1 MTESKDLKQG
11 ETVEFIVDGKT
22 LILEPIPYGRLK
34 AVLKMVVSSIG
45 EIAQGKDRPDVGTM
59 VPELLM
65 EKSAKIFPLLFD
77 QKKHP
82 YMSEEWV
89 ELNLTIPLAKD
100 VFSKAIIINDLKDFF
115 GKMGLQPGAAP
126 REVQLSETAIP
137 TPTI

>member
-11 ETVEFIVDGKT
+11 DTVEFIVDGKT

-34 AVLKMVVSSIG
+34 AVLKSVMASMG
-45 EIAQGKDRPDVGTM
+45 EIAKGKDIPDAGLL

-65 EKSAKIFPLLFD
+65 DKTAQIFPLLFD
-77 QKKHP
+77 AKKHP
-82 YMSEEWV
+82 YMTAEWV
-89 ELNLTIPLAKD
+89 DENLTVPLAKD
-100 VFSKAIIINDLKDFF
+100 VFSKAVVINDLKDFF

-126 REVQLSETAIP
+126 REVQLSETANP